1 MSSGVWEVS
10 VDKGTWTVSS
20 SGFEDGSVKVEVIKI
35 YEIVLTLQVDVTL
48 DNNSWNTISL
58 VSASG
63 KAANYWKVGD
73 KKLIEL
79 NGYLGNADQSGKIY
93 VYILGINHNPTQET
107 NNRIHFTL
115 GKHWGSYTSYSSC
128 FVCGNTYGSHNG
140 SYGTTWKDYCMNP
153 YNLNGSPISTNL
165 GGWGSCVMRQS
176 LLRSNYSPTNIVEFT
191 LPSILP
197 EDLRKVLKTCTKYS
211 NVVGN
216 STSSTAITDL
226 EEYFVIPAEF
236 EVVGSL
242 SSDANQHE
250 REYQK
255 QYDYYKAGNSALR
268 TRFRDGSRNGAYF
281 LRTPIATSNWGFYLM
296 VSSTLSPDYYEY
308 NAGMS
313 YGVAPIFFV

>member
-1 MSSGVWEVS
+1 M
-10 VDKGTWTVSS
+10 
-20 SGFEDGSVKVEVIKI
+20 
-35 YEIVLTLQVDVTL
+35 TLQVDATL
-48 DNNSWNTISL
+48 DNNSWDTISL

-63 KAANYWKVGD
+63 KAANYWKPGD

-93 VYILGINHNPTQET
+93 VYILGINHNSTQET

-115 GKHWGSYTSYSSC
+115 GKHWGNYTNYSCC
-128 FVCGNTYGSHNG
+128 FVFEDAYGSHNG
-140 SYGTTWKDYCMNP
+140 SSGTTWKDYCMNP
-153 YNLNGSPISTNL
+153 WTGESPVSTNI
-165 GGWGSCVMRQS
+165 GGWGSCAMRQQ
-176 LLRSNYSPTNIVEFT
+176 LLRSNYSLTNIAEFT

-197 EDLRKVLKTCTKYS
+197 EDLRKVLKRCTKYS

-216 STSSTAITDL
+216 STSLSAITDL

-236 EVVGSL
+236 EVTGSL
-242 SSDANQHE
+242 SDDANQHE

-268 TRFRDGSRNGAYF
+268 TRFKNGSRNGTYF

-296 VSSTLSPDYYEY
+296 ASSTSSPNYNDG